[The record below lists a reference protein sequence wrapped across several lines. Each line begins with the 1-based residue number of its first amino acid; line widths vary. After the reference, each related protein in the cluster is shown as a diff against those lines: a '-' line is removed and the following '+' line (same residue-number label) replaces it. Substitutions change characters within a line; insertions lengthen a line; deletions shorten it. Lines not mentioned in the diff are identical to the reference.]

1 MGIFDTLR
9 SFLNSSSEEAR
20 GGGRSAKKRQGQSGQ
35 IGDERIFVETKH
47 ACPSCQ
53 LHIELDDLKR
63 NFYVCPGCGHHF
75 PVTAAER
82 ISMIADEGS
91 FKEEYSLLE
100 STDPLQFPGY
110 GDKLAEAR
118 QKARINEAVVTGI
131 CSIESREVALGVM
144 SFAFMGGSMGAV
156 VGEKITRLMAQ
167 ASQKKIPVIIFA
179 SSGGARMQ
187 EGIISLMQMAK
198 TSHGAALLEESG
210 QPLILVLTHP
220 TTGGVT
226 ASFAMLGN
234 VILAE
239 PGALIGFAGPRV
251 IESTLRQ
258 KLPEGFQRA
267 EFQEQKG
274 FVDRVCRRSEMKR
287 VLKLLIDAHR
297 PWVVY
302 RQGSYQGS

>member
-1 MGIFDTLR
+1 MGIFDSIR
-9 SFLNSSSEEAR
+9 SFLGPTPEEGR
-20 GGGRSAKKRQGQSGQ
+20 KGGRSGKKKQGEGAYV
-35 IGDERIFVETKH
+35 GNERFFVEKKH
-47 ACPSCQ
+47 SCPSCQ
-53 LHIELDDLKR
+53 LHIEIDDLKR
-63 NFYVCPGCGHHF
+63 NLFVCPGCGHHF

-82 ISMIADEGS
+82 IGMIADENS
-91 FKEEYSLLE
+91 FKEMDSLLE
-100 STDPLQFPGY
+100 SEDPLQFPGY
-110 GDKLAEAR
+110 GEKLANAR
-118 QKARINEAVVTGI
+118 QKARINEAVITGT

-167 ASQKKIPVIIFA
+167 ASQKKVPVILFT

-187 EGIISLMQMAK
+187 EGIVSLMQMAK
-198 TSHGAALLEESG
+198 TSHAAAMLEESG

-234 VILAE
+234 IILAE

-274 FVDRVCRRSEMKR
+274 FVDRVCHRSEMKR
-287 VLKLLIDAHR
+287 VLTLLIDAHR
-297 PWVVY
+297 PWAVY
-302 RQGSYQGS
+302 RQGM